1 MSDLK
6 IWTFDQM
13 RTPTLQRSLVREL
26 TAPAR
31 ESTPSPERTREVCSP
46 LVEIVRNFSVAFYGP
61 DLPCSLHHTAQ
72 PLALIQWARANV
84 PAPDAALQ
92 CLASI
97 LLTTSQERELAQEGD
112 GQPLAIPKADS
123 SDRSPP

>member
-31 ESTPSPERTREVCSP
+31 ESTPSPERMGDVCP
-46 LVEIVRNFSVAFYGP
+46 TLAEIVRNFSVAFYGP
-61 DLPCSLHHTAQ
+61 DLPCSQYTAQ
-72 PLALIQWARANV
+72 PLALVQWARANV
-84 PAPDAALQ
+84 PAPEAALQ
-92 CLASI
+92 CLANI
-97 LLTTSQERELAQEGD
+97 LLTTSQERAPGQEGD
-112 GQPLAIPKADS
+112 GRP
-123 SDRSPP
+123 